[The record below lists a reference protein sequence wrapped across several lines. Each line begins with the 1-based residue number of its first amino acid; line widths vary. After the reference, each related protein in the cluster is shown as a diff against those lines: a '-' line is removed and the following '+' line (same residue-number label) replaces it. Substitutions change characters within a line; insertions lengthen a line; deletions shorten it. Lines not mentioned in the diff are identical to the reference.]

1 MRSFISIMDFVVVV
15 FIGIVLYLVLDEYA
29 VQEAIEQGRQIQ
41 LRR

>member
-1 MRSFISIMDFVVVV
+1 MRSFISIMDFVVIV